1 MSTSS
6 SRSGFSFSA
15 VEIVIAVVT
24 IAIIGFLGY
33 SFYANYQKS
42 QMKTNDSLQSA
53 ETTDAPAITS
63 TEDLDK
69 AASVLDESDL
79 ETNSSSDLSEMDKDL
94 NKF

>member
-6 SRSGFSFSA
+6 SRSGFSA
-15 VEIVIAVVT
+15 VEIVIAIVT
-24 IAIIGFLGY
+24 VAMIGFLGY
-33 SFYANYQKS
+33 SFYANYQKN
-42 QMKTNDSLQSA
+42 QMKTNGSLQSA

-94 NKF
+94 NTF